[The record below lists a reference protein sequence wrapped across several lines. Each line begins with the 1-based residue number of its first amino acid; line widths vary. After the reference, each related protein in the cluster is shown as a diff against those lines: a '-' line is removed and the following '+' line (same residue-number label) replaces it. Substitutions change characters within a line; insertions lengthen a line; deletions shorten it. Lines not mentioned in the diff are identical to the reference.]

1 MVIAKSANVT
11 KFDAGGSG
19 DNYIS
24 NGLIKSV
31 EKVWIDTYTYSA
43 AATIGAA
50 TNLEI
55 AVIPEGRKITG
66 ISVNVLGLDA
76 SSTSTLTI
84 GTKIASGATHATL
97 FMAATRFGGTVGN
110 DIVAGLQGVKWL
122 HADSANLPYT
132 LTGGTNRIT
141 VSFLASASVTVGTI
155 TSIVRY
161 V

>member
-76 SSTSTLTI
+76 VSTSTLTM

-97 FMAATRFGGTVGN
+97 FMAATRFGGGTG
-110 DIVAGLQGVKWL
+110 DIVAGMQTVKWL